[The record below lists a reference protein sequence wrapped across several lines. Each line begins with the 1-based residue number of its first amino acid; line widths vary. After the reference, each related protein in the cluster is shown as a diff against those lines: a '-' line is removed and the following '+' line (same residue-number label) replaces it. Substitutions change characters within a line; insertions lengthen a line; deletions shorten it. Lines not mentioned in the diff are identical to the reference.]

1 MFLKKEEK
9 SVGLGSAN
17 MIMFMSTKIIGISL
31 LVLMLITYI
40 SFFSGLSFLHSDF
53 LALLRYLNLP
63 ESVWHF
69 LDTYF
74 YNGAL

>member
-1 MFLKKEEK
+1 
-9 SVGLGSAN
+9 
-17 MIMFMSTKIIGISL
+17 MIMSAKIIGIGL
-31 LVLMLITYI
+31 LILMVLTYI
-40 SFFSGLSFLHSDF
+40 SFFFGLSFLHSDF
-53 LALLRYLNLP
+53 VALLRYLNLP

>member
-1 MFLKKEEK
+1 MF
-9 SVGLGSAN
+9 V
-17 MIMFMSTKIIGISL
+17 KIIGIGL
-31 LVLMLITYI
+31 LILMVLTYI
-40 SFFSGLSFLHSDF
+40 SFFSGLSFLHADF

-69 LDTYF
+69 LDIYL

>member
-1 MFLKKEEK
+1 M
-9 SVGLGSAN
+9 SA
-17 MIMFMSTKIIGISL
+17 KIIGIGIL
-31 LVLMLITYI
+31 ILMLVTYI

-53 LALLRYLNLP
+53 IVLLRYLNLP

-69 LDTYF
+69 LDTYL

>member
-1 MFLKKEEK
+1 MT
-9 SVGLGSAN
+9 
-17 MIMFMSTKIIGISL
+17 TKIIGISL
-31 LVLMLITYI
+31 LAMMLLTYI

-53 LALLRYLNLP
+53 IVLLRYLNLP

-69 LDTYF
+69 LDTYL

>member
-1 MFLKKEEK
+1 MYM
-9 SVGLGSAN
+9 SV
-17 MIMFMSTKIIGISL
+17 KIIGIGL
-31 LVLMLITYI
+31 LILMVLTYI
-40 SFFSGLSFLHSDF
+40 SFFSGLSFLHADF

-69 LDTYF
+69 LDIYL

>member
-9 SVGLGSAN
+9 SVGQGLVN
-17 MIMFMSTKIIGISL
+17 MNMFMSTKIIGISL

-40 SFFSGLSFLHSDF
+40 SFFSGLSFLHQDF
-53 LALLRYLNLP
+53 LALLRYLNAP
-63 ESVWHF
+63 EFIWHF
-69 LDTYF
+69 LDTYV

>member
-1 MFLKKEEK
+1 M
-9 SVGLGSAN
+9 SA
-17 MIMFMSTKIIGISL
+17 KIIGIGIL
-31 LVLMLITYI
+31 ILMLVTYI

-53 LALLRYLNLP
+53 IVFLRYLNLP

-74 YNGAL
+74 FNGAL

>member
-1 MFLKKEEK
+1 
-9 SVGLGSAN
+9 
-17 MIMFMSTKIIGISL
+17 MIMSAKIIGIGL
-31 LVLMLITYI
+31 LILMVLTYI

-53 LALLRYLNLP
+53 IVLLRYLNLP

-69 LDTYF
+69 LDIYL

>member
-1 MFLKKEEK
+1 MT
-9 SVGLGSAN
+9 
-17 MIMFMSTKIIGISL
+17 TKIIGISL
-31 LVLMLITYI
+31 LAMMLLTYI

-53 LALLRYLNLP
+53 IVLLRYLNLP

>member
-1 MFLKKEEK
+1 
-9 SVGLGSAN
+9 
-17 MIMFMSTKIIGISL
+17 MIMSAKIIGIGIL
-31 LVLMLITYI
+31 ILMLVTYI

-53 LALLRYLNLP
+53 IVLLRYLNLP

-69 LDTYF
+69 LDTYL

>member
-1 MFLKKEEK
+1 MRITVKT
-9 SVGLGSAN
+9 VG
-17 MIMFMSTKIIGISL
+17 IGL

>member
-1 MFLKKEEK
+1 
-9 SVGLGSAN
+9 
-17 MIMFMSTKIIGISL
+17 MIMSAKIIGIGL
-31 LVLMLITYI
+31 LILMILTYI

-53 LALLRYLNLP
+53 VTLLRYLNLP

-69 LDTYF
+69 LDIYL

>member
-1 MFLKKEEK
+1 M
-9 SVGLGSAN
+9 SA
-17 MIMFMSTKIIGISL
+17 KIIGIGL
-31 LVLMLITYI
+31 LILMVLTYI
-40 SFFSGLSFLHSDF
+40 SFFSGLSFLHADF

-69 LDTYF
+69 LDIYL

>member
-1 MFLKKEEK
+1 
-9 SVGLGSAN
+9 
-17 MIMFMSTKIIGISL
+17 MIMSAKIIGIGL
-31 LVLMLITYI
+31 LILMVLTYI

-53 LALLRYLNLP
+53 VALLRYLNLP

-69 LDTYF
+69 LDIYL